1 MGHWLSPS
9 LRASL
14 LEQRSR
20 IILFGLIAL
29 LAVVL
34 GFWAFTPYRA
44 VYLVRH
50 GGYGV
55 MLLTFALFVYQI
67 VRLLG
72 RADLVA
78 RWRAGGWKIV
88 LFVLGASAVLH
99 VQEPH
104 GFKVVNDEFVQ
115 LSTSQRMHHLRE
127 VSTIARG
134 FQLGTT
140 FMPMQGH
147 VDKRP
152 MFYPFLLSV
161 VHDLTGYRP
170 GNAFLLNA
178 LLTPV
183 LLGLVYLVARTVA
196 GVAGGVAAVLLLGT
210 IPLLVQTIAGGGFEV
225 LNLVMIV
232 ATLYFGLRLAQTPD
246 ATTLSAFC
254 LSGVLLAQ
262 VRYESVLF
270 IVPVAVAIL
279 YVFWR
284 NERVLLPWPVM
295 ATPLLLVAYPLQ
307 VNVFKLR
314 PELWQ
319 LDDRPSGSGVYS
331 VDYFYDNVGKALNYF
346 FSFDRT
352 HANSHLVAVAGIA
365 GVAFFFLHLFRE
377 KRTLLRQGPVQVVF
391 ALFTA
396 ALFGQAVLM
405 MCYFWGAYD
414 EPLTVRLSLPTQL
427 LFVLVFVFVYP
438 LLVTAGQKWRAL
450 LAVILGY
457 FFCWTVP
464 TIAQRAYAHTN
475 LAAETANWQREY
487 LQSRADRGF
496 IVLDQTMPM
505 LWVTHGVA
513 AVSFDALAERTE
525 EFIYHYRRRTFS
537 DYLVV
542 QKLEIRDFARET
554 LEPMASVDLGDA
566 VKLETVREI
575 LFRPTYVI
583 RLSRI
588 VSVDEDRLRA
598 WSKRTMQPSGA
609 AESEQDDGE
618 RKALEAK
625 LVQEWLKKLP

>member
-1 MGHWLSPS
+1 M
-9 LRASL
+9 
-14 LEQRSR
+14 
-20 IILFGLIAL
+20 FGLIAL

-55 MLLTFALFVYQI
+55 ILLTFALFVYQI

-72 RADLVA
+72 RADLVM
-78 RWRAGGWKIV
+78 RWRLGGWRIV

-183 LLGLVYLVARTVA
+183 LLGLVYLVARTMA
-196 GVAGGVAAVLLLGT
+196 GVAGGVAAVLLLAT

-232 ATLYFGLRLAQTPD
+232 ATFYLGLRLAQTPD

-284 NERVLLPWPVM
+284 NERVLLPWPLM

-352 HANSHLVAVAGIA
+352 HANSHLVAVAGIV

-377 KRTLLRQGPVQVVF
+377 KRTLLRQSPVQVVF
-391 ALFTA
+391 ALFTL
-396 ALFGQAVLM
+396 ALFGQAMLM

-438 LLVTAGQKWRAL
+438 LLVTAGHKWRGL
-450 LAVILGY
+450 SAVILGY

-554 LEPMASVDLGDA
+554 LEPMASVDLGHA
-566 VKLETVREI
+566 VELETVREI
-575 LFRPTYVI
+575 VFRPTYVI

-588 VSVDEDRLRA
+588 VSLDEDRLRA
-598 WSKRTMQPSGA
+598 WGKRTMQPSGA
-609 AESEQDDGE
+609 AESIQDDNE
-618 RKALEAK
+618 RKALEAE

>member
-1 MGHWLSPS
+1 MDRWLSPS

-14 LEQRSR
+14 AKQRPR
-20 IILFGLIAL
+20 VVLFAL
-29 LAVVL
+29 LALLALVL
-34 GFWAFTPYRA
+34 GFWTFTPYRA

-50 GGYGV
+50 GGYAL
-55 MLLTFALFVYQI
+55 MLVTFALFVYQI
-67 VRLLG
+67 ARLLG
-72 RADLVA
+72 QAEIGA

-88 LFVLGASAVLH
+88 LFVVGVSAVLH

-115 LSTSQRMHHLRE
+115 LSTSQRMHQLRE

-134 FQLGTT
+134 FHLGTT

-152 MFYPFLLSV
+152 MFYPFLLSL

-170 GNAFLLNA
+170 ENAFLLNA

-183 LLGLVYLVARTVA
+183 LLGLVYLAARVVA
-196 GVAGGVAAVLLLGT
+196 GVGGGIAAVLLFAT

-232 ATLYFGLRLAQTPD
+232 ATLYLGMRLARSPD
-246 ATTLSAFC
+246 GASLSAFC

-279 YVFWR
+279 YVFWK

-295 ATPLLLVAYPLQ
+295 VTPLLLVAYPLQ

-331 VDYFYDNVGKALNYF
+331 FDYFYDNVGKALNYF
-346 FSFDRT
+346 LSFDRS
-352 HANSHLVAVAGIA
+352 HANSHLVAAAGIV

-377 KRTLLRQGPVQVVF
+377 NRSLLRQSPEQVVF
-391 ALFTA
+391 ALFVLG
-396 ALFGQAVLM
+396 LFGQAVLM

-414 EPLTVRLSLPTQL
+414 EPLTVRLSLPTHL
-427 LFVLVFVFVYP
+427 LGVLVFVFVYP
-438 LLVTAGQKWRAL
+438 LLVTTGNRWRGL
-450 LAVILGY
+450 SAVIVVY

-464 TIAQRAYAHTN
+464 TVAQRAYAHTN

-487 LQSRADRGF
+487 LQSRSDRGF
-496 IVLDQTMPM
+496 IVMDQTMPM
-505 LWVTHGVA
+505 LWVTHEVA

-525 EFIYHYRRRTFS
+525 EFIYHYRRKTFS

-542 QKLEIRDFARET
+542 QKLEIRDFARAT
-554 LEPMASVDLGDA
+554 LEPMAGVDLGDA
-566 VKLETVREI
+566 VELETVREI
-575 LFRPTYVI
+575 VFRPTYVI

-588 VSVDEDRLRA
+588 VSLDEDRLRG
-598 WSKRTMQPSGA
+598 WGQRMMQLSEAGEPAQDGA
-609 AESEQDDGE
+609 K
-618 RKALEAK
+618 RKAFEAE
-625 LVQEWLKKLP
+625 LVQEWLKNLP

>member
-1 MGHWLSPS
+1 MGPWLSPS

-55 MLLTFALFVYQI
+55 ILLTFALFVYQI

-72 RADLVA
+72 RADLVM
-78 RWRAGGWKIV
+78 RWRLGGWRIV

-183 LLGLVYLVARTVA
+183 LLGLVYLVARTMA
-196 GVAGGVAAVLLLGT
+196 GVAGGVAAVLLLAT

-232 ATLYFGLRLAQTPD
+232 ATFYLGLRLAQTPD

-284 NERVLLPWPVM
+284 NERVLLPWPLM

-352 HANSHLVAVAGIA
+352 HANSHLVAVAGIV

-377 KRTLLRQGPVQVVF
+377 KRTLLRQSPVQVVF
-391 ALFTA
+391 ALFTL
-396 ALFGQAVLM
+396 ALFGQAMLM

-438 LLVTAGQKWRAL
+438 LLVTAGHKWRGL
-450 LAVILGY
+450 SAVILGY

-554 LEPMASVDLGDA
+554 LEPMASVDLGHA
-566 VKLETVREI
+566 VELETVREI
-575 LFRPTYVI
+575 VFRPTYVI

-588 VSVDEDRLRA
+588 VSLDEDRLRA
-598 WSKRTMQPSGA
+598 WGKRTMQPSGA
-609 AESEQDDGE
+609 AESIQDDNE
-618 RKALEAK
+618 RKALEAE